1 MDVAAVTTTRKY
13 KISLSI
19 VEESTRSTA
28 DVLYDFDRDHE
39 NLGMAA
45 V

>member
-19 VEESTRSTA
+19 VEQTTRSPA
-28 DVLYDFDRDHE
+28 DVLHDFDRDHE
-39 NLGMAA
+39 NLGIAA
-45 V
+45 A